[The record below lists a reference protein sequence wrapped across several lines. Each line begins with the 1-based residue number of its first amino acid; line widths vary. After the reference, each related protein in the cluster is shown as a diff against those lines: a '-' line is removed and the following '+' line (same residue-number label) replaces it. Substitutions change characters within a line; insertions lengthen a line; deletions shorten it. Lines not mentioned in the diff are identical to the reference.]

1 MGSNDKNFSLTFP
14 LGMGGGSS
22 LSSGSSTSASS
33 LSVSSGSFQL
43 SSTAGS
49 LHHLFLAWSS
59 RFLSRSL
66 LKDYSAADHVDRFL
80 SSVPSGPLDTS
91 RSSFSSRCS
100 SYTLSSS
107 GSAPLQ
113 LSDSSR
119 LGSSTSSFRS
129 RQVRSRS
136 PRSVRGPD
144 LNEVEGQHR

>member
-1 MGSNDKNFSLTFP
+1 MT
-14 LGMGGGSS
+14 SS

-33 LSVSSGSFQL
+33 LSVSSCSFQ

-119 LGSSTSSFRS
+119 LGSSTPSFRS